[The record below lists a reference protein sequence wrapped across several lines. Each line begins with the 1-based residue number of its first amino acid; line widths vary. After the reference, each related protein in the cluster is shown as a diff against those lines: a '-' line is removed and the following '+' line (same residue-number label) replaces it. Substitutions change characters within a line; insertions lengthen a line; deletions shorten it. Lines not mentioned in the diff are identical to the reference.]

1 MALIIRS
8 LPRRTTPDPSPG
20 PRVRP
25 EKRTTKQK
33 SFVIGLGTLLF
44 PVFLLLLLLILE
56 KCWPS
61 FTPTNPGAE
70 IETKVEEE
78 EAKRE
83 DLFFF
88 LFRFRAPDP
97 NRVSNIFFV
106 RLGTKKKIKRATHN
120 RAVQR
125 IR

>member
-33 SFVIGLGTLLF
+33 SFVIGVGTLLF
-44 PVFLLLLLLILE
+44 PVFLLLLLLLLLLILE

-106 RLGTKKKIKRATHN
+106 RLGTKKKK
-120 RAVQR
+120 
-125 IR
+125 

>member
-33 SFVIGLGTLLF
+33 SFVIGVGTLLF
-44 PVFLLLLLLILE
+44 PVFLLLLLLLLLLILE

-83 DLFFF
+83 DLLFFSYSVSERPIPIESRTSF
-88 LFRFRAPDP
+88 SSVWAP
-97 NRVSNIFFV
+97 
-106 RLGTKKKIKRATHN
+106 KKK
-120 RAVQR
+120 
-125 IR
+125 